1 MTCAMTKHS
10 SLDVGTL
17 PYWTDSASLPT
28 FSPIDRDIDVDV
40 AVIGGGITGLTTA
53 YLLLS
58 AGSQW
63 RSSSEAGAHQSTPVT
78 RPRT

>member
-58 AGSQW
+58 AGKSVAILE
-63 RSSSEAGAHQSTPVT
+63 RGRCA
-78 RPRT
+78 